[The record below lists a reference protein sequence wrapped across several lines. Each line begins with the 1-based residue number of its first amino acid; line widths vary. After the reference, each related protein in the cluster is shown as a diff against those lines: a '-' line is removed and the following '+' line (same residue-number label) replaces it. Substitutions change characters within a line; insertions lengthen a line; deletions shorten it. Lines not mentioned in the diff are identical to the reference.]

1 MTWTVKNGDFQ
12 LKMPLSH
19 TVVRNLIGVVR
30 SHFFADPF
38 FPPPPPLLPCSPLR
52 SVHCN
57 IVLRFWDRNQREA
70 FENGRRKWSWH
81 VSVSLYF
88 SMIEQYSW
96 GHPALLASPTARTRL
111 HSCRWTVEDYSV
123 RVVET
128 AEGFRKG
135 SRWPEETSHSK
146 LKSVSSRTSSPGS
159 SPSLKSKMATETIG
173 GCGVVV

>member
-19 TVVRNLIGVVR
+19 SVVRNLLGVVR

-38 FPPPPPLLPCSPLR
+38 SPPPSPSPCSPLR

-111 HSCRWTVEDYSV
+111 HSCRWTVKDNSV

-146 LKSVSSRTSSPGS
+146 LKSVSSRTSSSGS

>member
-1 MTWTVKNGDFQ
+1 
-12 LKMPLSH
+12 MPLSH
-19 TVVRNLIGVVR
+19 SVVRNLLGVVR
-30 SHFFADPF
+30 SQFLQTPS
-38 FPPPPPLLPCSPLR
+38 PPPPPNTCTSCLGPAKSER
-52 SVHCN
+52 S
-57 IVLRFWDRNQREA
+57 FWKRETKIELTC
-70 FENGRRKWSWH
+70 FCFF
-81 VSVSLYF
+81 VF

-173 GCGVVV
+173 GCGEVV